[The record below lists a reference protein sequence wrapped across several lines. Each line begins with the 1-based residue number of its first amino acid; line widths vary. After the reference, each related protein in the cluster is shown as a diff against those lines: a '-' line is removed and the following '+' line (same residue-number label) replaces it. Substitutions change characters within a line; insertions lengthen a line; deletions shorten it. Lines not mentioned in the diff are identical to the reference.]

1 MAKMTNLERAK
12 QFLPFNA
19 LKGYYTLLEEK
30 KKIKEERKILSADEY
45 ERLEREFVKI
55 KIGSIIKVKYYLN
68 DRYENIEGMV
78 SKIDLVFKKI
88 QIVKT
93 EILIKDIV
101 DLKK

>member
-1 MAKMTNLERAK
+1 MTNLERAK